1 MRPAQKVNILMV
13 DDLPENLMALE
24 AILGDLGQNLVK
36 AHSGREALRAILNQE
51 FALILLDVEMPGMD
65 GFETAELVRMR
76 KKSRNTPIIFLTA
89 INKTDVHV
97 FRGYSVGAVDY
108 IVKPFVPEVLK
119 SKVQVFVDL
128 FRKTEEIKRQAEL
141 LRQTNRELEGTNK
154 KVLDLYEE
162 LETKNAELQIERDFL
177 STVMHTAGCL
187 LVIMDAEGRI
197 IRFNSACKHLTGYTF
212 EEVRG
217 RHLWD
222 LFLPAEEVAAAR
234 TNFQTLKTNATPVE
248 LEGHWLRRDGQCRLV
263 AWCITPL
270 LGNEG
275 SVDYL
280 IATGMDMTER
290 KQREEERAQL
300 IREQA
305 ARVAAEAAERRSAF
319 LSEAS
324 AVLGSSLDYQAT
336 LASVPRLAVPTLAD
350 WCIVYTIR
358 DDGSLVPVEVSHADP
373 SKEEL
378 ARGLWSYPLS
388 LREVNHPVVK
398 VVRTECSELLAEV
411 SESRL
416 ESLAEN
422 SEHLKI
428 FRQLGFR
435 SAMVVPLLS
444 RGGMLGVIAF
454 VAAASGRQFSATDQ
468 SLAEDLAR
476 RVSLAAENGRL
487 YQQTQEANRAKDE
500 FLATVSHELRTPLN
514 AILGWARMLSTGK
527 LDEPTYARALE
538 TIERNAKAQARLIE
552 DILDVSRIIMGKL
565 RLNFQPVE
573 LAPVVESVLD
583 AARPTAENK
592 GVLLESSLDPLSG
605 TISGDPDRLQQV
617 AWNLVSNA
625 VKFTPKGGRIR
636 VRLKRTGS
644 CIQFTVSDTG
654 QGIGPDFLPRI
665 FERFSQAESTSTR
678 SHGGLGLGLAIVR
691 HLVELHGG
699 TVQAESPGEGRGAT
713 FIVTLPIRAV
723 HLGAEYLERR
733 FPTEADSPSQT
744 VKPLDAVH
752 VMVVDDESDA
762 RDLLTLVLNQHGA
775 EVTAVA
781 AADEALRAV
790 EHSLPDV
797 IICDIG
803 MPGEDGYSFISGLR
817 KMEPERGGRIPAVAL
832 TAYTRPDERMRALQ
846 GGYQTYVP
854 KPIEV
859 TELVAVVANLA
870 KRTEV
875 AAPPLR
881 VVTPEE
887 R

>member
-1 MRPAQKVNILMV
+1 MRSTQKVNILMV
-13 DDLPENLMALE
+13 DDRPENLMALE
-24 AILGDLGQNLVK
+24 AILGDMGQNLVK
-36 AHSGREALRAILNQE
+36 AHSGREALKALLSHE
-51 FALILLDVEMPGMD
+51 FALILLDAEMPGMD

-76 KKSRNTPIIFLTA
+76 KKSRHTPIIFLTA

-108 IVKPFVPEVLK
+108 ILKPFVPEVLK

-128 FRKTEEIKRQAEL
+128 FRKTEEVKRQAEL

-154 KVLDLYEE
+154 KIVDLYEE
-162 LETKNAELQIERDFL
+162 LESKNAELQVERDFI

-187 LVIMDAEGRI
+187 VVILDSGGRI
-197 IRFNSACKHLTGYTF
+197 IRFNRACEHLTGYSF

-222 LFLPAEEVAAAR
+222 LFLLPEEVAAAKAD
-234 TNFQTLKTNATPVE
+234 FQTLKSSAFPVE

-275 SVDYL
+275 SVDYV

-290 KQREEERAQL
+290 KQREEERAKL

-305 ARVAAEAAERRSAF
+305 ARLEAEAAERRAGF
-319 LSEAS
+319 LAEAS
-324 AVLGSSLDYQAT
+324 AVLASSLDYQTT
-336 LASVPRLAVPTLAD
+336 LASVARLAVPTLAD
-350 WCIVYTIR
+350 CCIVYTLKEN
-358 DDGSLVPVEVSHADP
+358 GSLLPVEVCHADP
-373 SKEEL
+373 TKEEA

-388 LREVNHPVVK
+388 LGSENDPVVK
-398 VVRTECSELLAEV
+398 VVRTGRSELLTEV

-416 ESLAEN
+416 ESLDEN

-428 FRQLGFR
+428 FRHLGFR
-435 SAMVVPLLS
+435 SAMVVPLLC
-444 RGGMLGVIAF
+444 RGRVLGVIGF
-454 VAAASGRQFSATDQ
+454 IAAASGRQFSALDQ

-476 RVSLAAENGRL
+476 RVALAVENGRL
-487 YQQTQEANRAKDE
+487 YQQAQEANRAKDE

-514 AILGWARMLSTGK
+514 AMLGWARMLRGGK
-527 LDEPTYARALE
+527 LDEATYARALE
-538 TIERNAKAQARLIE
+538 TIERNAKAQAKLIE

-573 LAPVVESVLD
+573 LAPVIESVLD

-592 GVLLESSLDPLSG
+592 GVLLESLLDPLSG
-605 TISGDPDRLQQV
+605 SISGDPDRLQQV

-625 VKFTPKGGRIR
+625 VKFTPKGGRIE
-636 VRLKRTGS
+636 VRLERPGS
-644 CIQFTVSDTG
+644 RIQLTVSDTG
-654 QGIGPDFLPRI
+654 KGIRPDFLPHI

-699 TVQAESPGEGRGAT
+699 TVQAESQGEGRGAT
-713 FIVTLPIRAV
+713 FVVTLPIRAV
-723 HLGAEYLERR
+723 HLGADDLERG
-733 FPTEADSPSQT
+733 FPTEAGGPSET
-744 VKPLDAVH
+744 VKPLDGVH
-752 VMVVDDESDA
+752 VLVVDDESDA

-781 AADEALRAV
+781 AAAAAL
-790 EHSLPDV
+790 EEMGHLLPDV
-797 IICDIG
+797 IVCDIG
-803 MPGEDGYSFISGLR
+803 MPDEDGYSFISKVR
-817 KMEPERGGRIPAVAL
+817 EMEPERGGRIPAVAL
-832 TAYTRPDERMRALQ
+832 TAYTRPEERMRALQ
-846 GGYQTYVP
+846 GGYETYVP

-859 TELVAVVANLA
+859 TELVAVVASLA
-870 KRTEV
+870 RRTEV
-875 AAPPLR
+875 GAPPLR
-881 VVTPEE
+881 TAAPEE
-887 R
+887 L